1 MPLNYSKWDNI
12 ELSDDEDNFHPNIDN
27 NLMIR
32 LQREKRQQ
40 REAEEAEKRKM
51 LERELKEKGSKEA
64 AEELE
69 KLDRM
74 QKLHVG
80 NISKD
85 RFSSTHEKSKPSSSA
100 EPSKAP
106 EAKVKVKSFEGET
119 FTDGYEDFLAKNKP
133 ILLEYAAIDEDDE
146 ASEQFVL
153 KHTQLLSEHATG
165 FYLLHCINLQAEGKT
180 REMRKT
186 ARQYL
191 LLTYVVDLAKS
202 MPGRDARDAIKPL
215 FGKMLS
221 NPAAAQSFEEHLD
234 KYVAHVKTRA
244 EVKKQEALAE
254 ADEDD
259 SEYVPLKK
267 GEHLGPG
274 GLDPAEVFETLPEVL
289 QDAFGERSVEALKGA
304 LATMAPE
311 DAQYHMKRCVDSGL
325 WDPAGAGGGGDDDDD
340 APADVSDAG
349 AGSSSADAGPSKK
362 SAEVD
367 D

>member
-1 MPLNYSKWDNI
+1 
-12 ELSDDEDNFHPNIDN
+12 
-27 NLMIR
+27 MIR

-40 REAEEAEKRKM
+40 REAEEEEKRKK
-51 LERELKEKGSKEA
+51 LEAEGSKDA
-64 AEELE
+64 KNELA

-80 NISKD
+80 NISTDKW
-85 RFSSTHEKSKPSSSA
+85 SSTHEKSKPSSSA
-100 EPSKAP
+100 DPKKDEEK
-106 EAKVKVKSFEGET
+106 KVKVAAFQGEE
-119 FTDGYEDFLAKNKP
+119 FADGYEEFLKKNKS

-153 KHTQLLSEHATG
+153 KNTQLLSEHATG

-186 ARQYL
+186 SRQYL
-191 LLTYVVDLAKS
+191 LLTYVCDLAKS

-215 FGKMLS
+215 FKKMLS

-244 EVKKQEALAE
+244 EVKKQEMLAE
-254 ADEDD
+254 ADEEE
-259 SEYVPLKK
+259 SEYVTLKK

-289 QDAFGERSVEALKGA
+289 QEAFGERSVEALKGA
-304 LATMAPE
+304 LMTLSAE

-325 WDPAGAGGGGDDDDD
+325 WDPAGAGGGEE
-340 APADVSDAG
+340 AEEAEPADVSD
-349 AGSSSADAGPSKK
+349 SSAAAQSKP

>member
-40 REAEEAEKRKM
+40 REAEEAEKRKI
-51 LERELKEKGSKEA
+51 LEAEIKEKNSKEA
-64 AEELE
+64 AEELQ

-85 RFSSTHEKSKPSSSA
+85 KFSSKHEKSKPSSSA
-100 EPSKAP
+100 EPSKTA
-106 EAKVKVKSFEGET
+106 ESKVKVKSFEGEE
-119 FTDGYEDFLAKNKP
+119 FTDGSEEFLKQNKP

-191 LLTYVVDLAKS
+191 LLTYVCDLAKS

-215 FGKMLS
+215 FQKMLS
-221 NPAAAQSFEEHLD
+221 NPAAAQNFEEHLE
-234 KYVAHVKTRA
+234 KYIAHVKTRA
-244 EVKKQEALAE
+244 EVKKQEMLE
-254 ADEDD
+254 ADDD
-259 SEYVPLKK
+259 ESEYVPLKK
-267 GEHLGPG
+267 GEHVGPG
-274 GLDPAEVFETLPEVL
+274 GLDPAEVFETLPQVM
-289 QDAFGERSVEALKGA
+289 QDAFGERSIEALKQA
-304 LATMAPE
+304 LQTLKPE

-325 WDPAGAGGGGDDDDD
+325 WDPSGGGGGGDDDDD
-340 APADVSDAG
+340 APADVSDA
-349 AGSSSADAGPSKK
+349 ASSSADAGTSKK

-367 D
+367 DD